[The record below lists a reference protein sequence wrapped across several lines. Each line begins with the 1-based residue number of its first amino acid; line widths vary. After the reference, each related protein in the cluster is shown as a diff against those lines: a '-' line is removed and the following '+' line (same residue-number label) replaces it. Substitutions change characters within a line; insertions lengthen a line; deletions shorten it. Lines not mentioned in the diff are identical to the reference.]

1 MNKTDLNDIFKNIS
15 TMTKTGG
22 LPKKTFLHPESE
34 KDYYKRSSTEDILGK
49 SRKNLSFVVPVTK
62 LDERLKSVIWKK
74 LKSILPDLNSFDCK
88 GIIEKLEKKFLDARL
103 PNEKTLNEDLRQKID
118 IKLQKIDPEKLLFV
132 NRLVNI
138 ALNLTTEQ
146 EKAILDFSKEFEN
159 KKENNPE
166 IVPQESS
173 LKQENKQRIKTKGE
187 LKDTSTEESTSDEDG
202 ALQQESRTTNRN
214 KQTLKPTA
222 SKPTTQQKFPEGK
235 KETQNSKRKL
245 KDDDSSK
252 VKSSRKKPRL
262 MQEQQMN
269 QHSPHLEAG
278 KRTK

>member
-1 MNKTDLNDIFKNIS
+1 
-15 TMTKTGG
+15 MTKTGG